1 MMGSRSS
8 EPFGNLA
15 WIFPYLG
22 HSLMFPCQF
31 LINFYCGRYE
41 CSSGPLVREASEAK
55 ELESSQSVRAALA
68 FRDQI
73 HWV

>member
-1 MMGSRSS
+1 
-8 EPFGNLA
+8 
-15 WIFPYLG
+15 
-22 HSLMFPCQF
+22 MFPHQF

-41 CSSGPLVREASEAK
+41 CSSRPSVREASEAK